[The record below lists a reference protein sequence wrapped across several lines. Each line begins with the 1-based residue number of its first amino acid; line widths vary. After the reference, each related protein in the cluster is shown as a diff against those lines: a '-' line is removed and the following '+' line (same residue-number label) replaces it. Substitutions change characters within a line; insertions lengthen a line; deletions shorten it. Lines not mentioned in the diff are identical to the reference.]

1 MSIIKP
7 KRGTGSPAGSIET
20 NEIAMDTAAKILY
33 VSTDGTDAVSLADD
47 SQTYL
52 DTVGLVDYSGSTP
65 IAINLGTNQ
74 IGVGSGGARLD
85 LSPGAAGMR
94 INAAPDMRTNKIT
107 NMGDPT
113 SAQDATTK
121 TYVDT
126 ADALALPLAG
136 GTMSGDIAM
145 GTNKVTGLGSP
156 SDSADAATK
165 GFVDSNFLDLSG
177 GTMTGDI
184 TMSNATS
191 LNFDDDQYDIEL
203 LNASASQP
211 TLSLKAS
218 AAASGQR
225 RTSLLFQQDDSGSVI
240 SQGIIDFRHRTSTND
255 EFEIAHLSDDG
266 NTKEQILSYVKN
278 SSTKVLNGHENGSI
292 ELGED
297 KAELSYRL
305 DINSGRTN
313 SASTLSPHALRAV
326 TDMSQDLTENLT
338 NSITVALDYGAQTI
352 TNNVQNSITFQ
363 TGDNSNTYTT
373 GRFNSEYASN
383 GYEQKMKLI
392 SQNNAGSDGN
402 AAGDATA
409 NGQIDVTSVR
419 FFSNVPFKLPSYT
432 VAQANAMPHPEEGML
447 IYITDGN
454 AGAKTL
460 AVYDGSNWK
469 VVALGATIS
478 T

>member
-1 MSIIKP
+1 MSTIKP
-7 KRGTGSPAGSIET
+7 KRGSGSPAGSIAT
-20 NEIAMDTAAKILY
+20 NEIAMDTTARKLY
-33 VSTDGTDAVSLADD
+33 VSTDGSDAVILADD
-47 SQTYL
+47 SKTYL
-52 DTVGLVDYSGSTP
+52 DTVGLVDYNGDTP

-113 SAQDATTK
+113 SAQDASTK
-121 TYVDT
+121 NYVDT

-184 TMSNATS
+184 TMSNATN
-191 LNFDDDQYDIEL
+191 LKFNDDQFNVEL
-203 LNASASQP
+203 LNTSAGQP
-211 TLSLKAS
+211 TLALKGYAPLT
-218 AAASGQR
+218 GER
-225 RTSLLFQQDDSGSVI
+225 RTSLVFMQDDAGTETN
-240 SQGIIDFRHRTSTND
+240 QGIIDFRHRTSGND
-255 EFEIAHLSDDG
+255 EFEIAHLDG
-266 NTKEQILSYVKN
+266 NTKEQFFSYVKN
-278 SSTKVLNGHENGSI
+278 SSTKVLNGHNNGSI
-292 ELGED
+292 ELGQD

-313 SASTLSPHALRAV
+313 SGSGLSSHALRAV
-326 TDMSQDLTENLT
+326 TDMSQDLTENLA
-338 NSITVALDYGAQTI
+338 NSITVALDYGSETV

-363 TGDNSNTYTT
+363 AGNDSQTNTT

-402 AAGDATA
+402 AAGDAAA

-432 VAQANAMPHPEEGML
+432 VAQANAMPHAEEGML

-460 AVYDGSNWK
+460 AVYDGTNWK

>member
-1 MSIIKP
+1 MSTIKP
-7 KRGTGSPAGSIET
+7 KRGSGSPAGSIAT
-20 NEIAMDTAAKILY
+20 NEIAMDTTARKLY
-33 VSTDGTDAVSLADD
+33 VSTDGSNAVILADD
-47 SQTYL
+47 SKTYL
-52 DTVGLVDYSGSTP
+52 DTVGLVDYNGDTP

-121 TYVDT
+121 NYVDT

-184 TMSNATS
+184 TMTNATN
-191 LNFDDDQYDIEL
+191 LVFEDDQHDIEL
-203 LNASASQP
+203 LNVSASQP
-211 TLSLKAS
+211 TLAIKAS
-218 AAASGQR
+218 APAASQR
-225 RTSLLFQQDDSGSVI
+225 RTSLLFQQDDSGTVI
-240 SQGIIDFRHRTSTND
+240 SQGIVDFRHRTSGND
-255 EFEIAHLSDDG
+255 EFEFAHLSDDG
-266 NTKEQILSYVKN
+266 ATKEQFFSYVKN
-278 SSTKVLNGHENGSI
+278 SSTKVINGHNNGNI
-292 ELGED
+292 ELGQD

-313 SASTLSPHALRAV
+313 SGNVLSSHALRAV
-326 TDMSQDLTENLT
+326 TDMSQDLTEDLA
-338 NSITVALDYGAQTI
+338 NSITVALDYGTETV

-363 TGDNSNTYTT
+363 AGNDSQTNTT

-402 AAGDATA
+402 AAGDAAA

-460 AVYDGSNWK
+460 AVYDGTNWK

>member
-1 MSIIKP
+1 MSVIKP
-7 KRGTGSPAGSIET
+7 KRGSGSPAGSIAT
-20 NEIAMDTAAKILY
+20 NEIAMDTTARKLY
-33 VSTDGTDAVSLADD
+33 VSTTGSDAVILADD

-52 DTVGLVDYSGSTP
+52 DTVGLVDYAGDTP

-74 IGVGSGGARLD
+74 IGVGSGGTRLD
-85 LSPGAAGMR
+85 LSPGAGGMR

-107 NMGDPT
+107 NMGDPS
-113 SAQDATTK
+113 SAQDAVTK
-121 TYVDT
+121 NYVDT
-126 ADALALPLAG
+126 TSLLLAG

-145 GTNKVTGLGSP
+145 GGNSVTGLGSP

-191 LNFDDDQYDIEL
+191 LNFDDNEYDIEL

-218 AAASGQR
+218 APAAGQR
-225 RTSLLFQQDDSGSVI
+225 RTSLLFQQDDSGTVI
-240 SQGIIDFRHRTSTND
+240 SQGIIDFRHRGSNGND
-255 EFEIAHLSDDG
+255 EFEIAHLNDDG
-266 NTKEQILSYVKN
+266 STKEQFFSYVKN
-278 SSTKVLNGHENGSI
+278 SSTKVLNGHNNGNI
-292 ELGED
+292 ELSQD

-305 DINSGRTN
+305 DINNGRTN
-313 SASTLSPHALRAV
+313 SGGTLSPHALRAV
-326 TDMSQDLTENLT
+326 TDMSQDLSEDLQ
-338 NSITVALDYGAQTI
+338 NSITVALDYGAQSI

-363 TGDNSNTYTT
+363 TGNDSNQYTT

-419 FFSNVPFKLPSYT
+419 FFSNVPVKLPSYT
-432 VAQANAMPHPEEGML
+432 VAQANAMPNAEEGML